1 MKVSERKVSE
11 MKEPVEVVHRMAGAA
26 LDVVGTVVTA
36 EGTDTVRGGCTTER
50 LVGERESLRAMV
62 PPPE

>member
-1 MKVSERKVSE
+1 MSE
-11 MKEPVEVVHRMAGAA
+11 MNDPVEVVHRMAGGA
-26 LDVVGTVVTA
+26 LEVVGTVVTL
-36 EGTDTVRGGCTTER
+36 GIDTVRGGCTTER

>member
-1 MKVSERKVSE
+1 MDEDSMSE

-36 EGTDTVRGGCTTER
+36 EGSDTVRGGCTTER

>member
-1 MKVSERKVSE
+1 MDEDSMSEI
-11 MKEPVEVVHRMAGAA
+11 KEPVEVVHRMAGAA
-26 LDVVGTVVTA
+26 LDVEGTVVTA
-36 EGTDTVRGGCTTER
+36 EGTETVRGGCTTER